1 MRIRHLVGSDNV
13 DKQGFVIDP
22 LLARHGLVAGGRV
35 AALAGLI
42 EASTHLSLDFSAH
55 RLDAC
60 LVVERLEIGAAVLWD
75 GEQFRVAAVRTAAYR
90 HLGPIDVD
98 ARRAA
103 WQQTVRTQKAA
114 L

>member
-13 DKQGFVIDP
+13 DEQGFVIDP
-22 LLARHGLVAGGRV
+22 LLVRHGLAAGGRV

-42 EASTHLSLDFSAH
+42 EPSTHLNLDFSAH
-55 RLDAC
+55 RLEAC
-60 LVVERLEIGAAVLWD
+60 LVAERLEVGAALLWD
-75 GEQFRVAAVRTAAYR
+75 GEQFKVAAVHIAAYC

>member
-13 DKQGFVIDP
+13 DEQGFVIDP

-35 AALAGLI
+35 AALAGPIDPL
-42 EASTHLSLDFSAH
+42 THLNLDFPDH
-55 RLDAC
+55 RLDDC
-60 LVVERLEIGAAVLWD
+60 VVAEELEVGARLLWD
-75 GEQFRVAAVRTAAYR
+75 GEQFRLAAVRTAVYCR
-90 HLGPIDVD
+90 LGPIDVD

-103 WQQTVRTQKAA
+103 WQQTMRTQRAE